1 MIERDEVYR
10 IKTLRRPGK
19 LAEVLT
25 AISKHNAQIGEI
37 ATISI
42 TPDYN
47 IREIVVIAL
56 ADEDVH
62 GITESIK
69 AVPGVEIVAES
80 IDRAFNAHRGGKLRI
95 EPDVEVRT
103 LQDMREIYTPGV
115 ARVCTAIAE
124 DESLADTYTWRGKTI
139 AIVTDGSRVLG
150 LGNIG
155 PKAALPVMEGK
166 ALFYAKFVGLNAI
179 PIVLDT
185 QDPDEII
192 ETVIRIAP
200 GFGGIHLEDI
210 ASPGVYRVEEVLE
223 NQLDV
228 PVFHDDQHGTAVV
241 LMGSVLSA
249 ARLLDRRIED
259 MTFGQIGLGAA
270 GSAIAH
276 LARQFP
282 FRGVNAFDP
291 AAAAAA
297 RLAGLGDGVAP
308 LTTTSADDGL
318 EEVMATSD
326 VVVLTTGRARLL
338 SPSLVRKGQ
347 VIMALTNPVPEIDR
361 HDALAAGAAFATDG
375 SVVNNVLAYP
385 GIFRGALDARAERI
399 TEAMKRSAAEALAD
413 LAPTGEIL
421 PNPLDPHVHS
431 VVAERVRR
439 ASV

>member
-25 AISKHNAQIGEI
+25 AISQHDANIGEI
-37 ATISI
+37 TTIAI
-42 TPDYN
+42 TPDYT
-47 IREIVVIAL
+47 IREIVVIARG
-56 ADEDVH
+56 DEVVAR
-62 GITESIK
+62 ITESIR
-69 AVPGVEIVAES
+69 AVPGVEIVADP
-80 IDRAFNAHRGGKLRI
+80 IDRAFDRHRGGKLKI
-95 EPDVEVRT
+95 SPDVEVRT

-115 ARVCTAIAE
+115 ARVCQAIAE
-124 DESLADTYTWRGKTI
+124 DESLADIYTWRGRTI
-139 AIVTDGSRVLG
+139 AVISDGSRVLG

-166 ALFYAKFVGLNAI
+166 ALFYAKFVELNAV

-192 ETVIRIAP
+192 ETVINIAP

-210 ASPGVYRVEEVLE
+210 ASPGVYHVEETLE
-223 NQLDV
+223 ARLDV

-241 LMGSVLSA
+241 LIAAVLSA
-249 ARLLDRRIED
+249 ARMLDRNIED

-270 GSAIAH
+270 GSAIAN

-282 FRGVNAFDP
+282 FRGVTAFDP
-291 AAAAAA
+291 SADAAA
-297 RLAGLGDGVAP
+297 RLEGLSGGTAP

-318 EEVMATSD
+318 EEVMATAD
-326 VVVLTTGRARLL
+326 VVVLTTGRPNLL
-338 SPSLVRKGQ
+338 SPSLIRKGQ
-347 VIMALTNPVPEIDR
+347 LIMSLTNPNPEIDR
-361 HDALAAGAAFATDG
+361 HAALDAGAALATDG

-385 GIFRGALDARAERI
+385 GIFRGTLDAHVSQI
-399 TEAMKRSAAEALAD
+399 SSPMKRSAAEALAD
-413 LAPTGEIL
+413 LAPPGELL
-421 PNPLDPHVHS
+421 PNPLDRNVHS

-439 ASV
+439 AAI